1 MNCQDAQTMM
11 HGYLDGE
18 LDLSASLQYEQHVRD
33 CPACAKTLADQKVLH
48 TAMKADA
55 LFFKAPENLRE
66 RVRLAV
72 RRPGGDPGQRS
83 RIRRMGLR
91 WVAAAACLVC
101 CAGLGFLVA
110 LLVLNPSKEE
120 RLAHEAAA
128 NHIRSL
134 QVDRARLVDVRSSDR
149 HEVKPWFT
157 EKLDYSPPVTDLER
171 QDFHLIG
178 GRLDYLDGRPVA
190 AIVYQRRRHVINVF
204 VWPDHANEDVVP
216 RHETRHGYHLIH
228 WSGGGMRFW
237 AVSDLALPELNELA
251 QAFK

>member
-33 CPACAKTLADQKVLH
+33 CPGCAKTLADQKVLH
-48 TAMKADA
+48 TAMKTDA
-55 LFFKAPENLRE
+55 LYYKAPENLRE

-72 RRPGGDPGQRS
+72 RRPSADPNQPA
-83 RIRRMGLR
+83 RIRRLPLR

-101 CAGLGFLVA
+101 CAGVGFLVA
-110 LLVLNPSKEE
+110 LFVLSPSKEE
-120 RLAHEAAA
+120 RLAQEATS

-134 QVDRARLVDVRSSDR
+134 QVNRSRLVDIRSSDG
-149 HEVKPWFT
+149 HQVKPWFT
-157 EKLDYSPPVTDLER
+157 DKLDYSPPVTDLEK

-190 AIVYQRRRHVINVF
+190 ALVYQRRRHVINVF
-204 VWPDHANEDVVP
+204 VWPDYANEDVTP
-216 RHETRHGYHLIH
+216 RHEIRHGYHVIH
-228 WSGGGMRFW
+228 WSSAGMKFCV
-237 AVSDLALPELNELA
+237 VSDLALSELNELA
-251 QAFK
+251 QGLR